1 MKREAIFLVMFALTV
16 GAAAFLAFS
25 DAIAAFDVTPLY
37 EAGGFSVRVAQFI
50 EGIQQFLAST
60 AVALIGGMIGN
71 VFGYLHA
78 WYRALDN
85 GEPEGPD
92 YELNKLLKTLMFYE
106 TPAVTFGFAIPG
118 HGAWIGAVIGLIF
131 QVIQMVYHNL
141 FGAAREPG

>member
-1 MKREAIFLVMFALTV
+1 MCLFNQDGQRSQPRCHSGKL
-16 GAAAFLAFS
+16 
-25 DAIAAFDVTPLY
+25 DTPLY

-78 WYRALDN
+78 WYRALGA
-85 GEPEGPD
+85 GESEGPD
-92 YELNKLLKTLMFYE
+92 YELNKLLKTVMFYE

-118 HGAWIGAVIGLIF
+118 HGAWIGALIGLIF
-131 QVIQMVYHNL
+131 QVIQTVYHNL
-141 FGAAREPG
+141 FGTARELG

>member
-16 GAAAFLAFS
+16 VAAFFLAFS

-37 EAGGFSVRVAQFI
+37 EAGGFNVRVAQFI

-85 GEPEGPD
+85 GEPEGPRLRTEQASKD
-92 YELNKLLKTLMFYE
+92 FNVL
-106 TPAVTFGFAIPG
+106 
-118 HGAWIGAVIGLIF
+118 
-131 QVIQMVYHNL
+131 
-141 FGAAREPG
+141 